1 VNGALK
7 FNLFLVELN
16 LLELE
21 LELEPTELEL
31 AAEATICWA
40 FFVFPKTL

>member
-21 LELEPTELEL
+21 LEPTKLEL
-31 AAEATICWA
+31 AAEATVCWA
-40 FFVFPKTL
+40 FFVFPKNL